1 MTAIRFGGPS
11 IPDAT
16 EFRTALYELSADKFM
31 AQGRFWTVILQDE
44 LATAY
49 LDCPGEAVNTLKGE
63 VIEELDAILDAAQ
76 CKVWKGLVITTVW
89 TKPGIAGANVHEI
102 AQLIEAGDGN
112 AIVDA
117 VEKVKQVLLKLSK
130 LRIPTVAMMN
140 GKKWLGGGFELSTFC
155 DYRIGTP
162 ELEVGLPEVKLGIFP
177 GAGGTQTVP
186 RLMARRTDAI
196 DFITGLKNLSAE
208 DALSKGLIDEIA
220 DDGKLWDAV
229 LTYCMKSDS
238 ARRSLRKR
246 LLRRTKARRAFQTV
260 SELKGLIGR
269 RRGKVAMETLMPSL
283 MERMGGSGRYWLLQS
298 INQLIKGKT
307 ITSSALTAARLVMES
322 RDLPLEEGLQRESQA
337 FAQEALSPFARGAT
351 FLFTHKGGARE
362 AFAHVDI
369 PEVTALGIVGAGGPM
384 GAGIAAL
391 YAAAPE
397 IKKLVLI
404 DIKQE
409 LLETTLR
416 RIEKHLGKLA
426 EDERK
431 SALAKIVTATD
442 YAPLADCQAII
453 EAVPEKVQL
462 KQAIYGKIH
471 AIMGS
476 RKYFLFTNTSALD
489 LDLLSEGMSNA
500 SQFGGMHFF
509 NPPEQMMV
517 VEVPRAR
524 FTSDETMAVAM
535 HLASIAGKAPIP
547 CANKPGFVVNR
558 ILGPY
563 LVMTAWLL
571 AMGVAPEEI
580 DKAMKHAGAPMGPTV
595 LLDTVGVDI
604 AASVASTL
612 ASAFGQR
619 LALPED
625 GQNVLKFL
633 LDRKELGKKTGSGI
647 YVWENGKPKRGKGGR
662 LEVNPALL
670 AAFPQL
676 GDEKKTNK
684 TMARESI
691 QYLLLGAVINEALRA
706 AEDGVVAPQHLKW
719 IDVAFSFGTGVDAV
733 YGGPLH
739 HLDAWGVRTFE
750 RLTKV
755 IANCGSES
763 WRRLFAPCPLLTQLA
778 DTGRSFASCQ
788 ARAADPAAS
797 VQHAAGEP
805 AARPNGGLRGPYEL
819 LL

>member
-11 IPDAT
+11 IPNATT
-16 EFRTALYELSADKFM
+16 EFRTALYELSAEKFM

-63 VIEELDAILDAAQ
+63 VIEELDAILDAAPK
-76 CKVWKGLVITTVW
+76 CKGWKGLVITTAW

-117 VEKVKQVLLKLSK
+117 VEKVKQVLLKLSQ
-130 LRIPTVAMMN
+130 LPIPTVAKMN

-177 GAGGTQTVP
+177 GAGGTQAVP

-196 DFITGLKNLSAE
+196 DFITGLKNLNAE

-220 DDGKLWDAV
+220 GSDGKLWDAV
-229 LTYCMKSDS
+229 LTYCTRSDS

-246 LLRRTKARRAFQTV
+246 SWRRTKARRAFQTI

-283 MERMGGSGRYWLLQS
+283 MERMGSSGRYWLLQS

-404 DIKQE
+404 DIKPE

-426 EDERK
+426 EDKRK

-453 EAVPEKVQL
+453 EAVSEKVQL

-471 AIMGS
+471 AVMGS

-489 LDLLSEGMSNA
+489 LDLLSEGMPNA

-509 NPPEQMMV
+509 NPPEAMAV
-517 VEVPRAR
+517 VEVPRGLAS
-524 FTSDETMAVAM
+524 SDEATAVAM
-535 HLASIAGKAPIP
+535 HLAAIAGKAPIP

-580 DKAMKHAGAPMGPTV
+580 DKAMKHAAAPMGPTV

-604 AASVASTL
+604 ASSVASTL

-633 LDRKELGKKTGSGI
+633 LDRKDLGKKTGTGI
-647 YVWENGKPKRGKGGR
+647 YVWENGKPQRDRKGK
-662 LEVNPALL
+662 LVINPALL
-670 AAFPQL
+670 EVFPDL
-676 GDEKKTNK
+676 GTNK

-706 AEDGVVAPQHLKW
+706 VEDGVVAPQHLKW

-763 WRRLFAPCPLLTQLA
+763 WRRLFAPCRLLTELA
-778 DTGRSFASCQ
+778 DTGQSFVSHQ
-788 ARAADPAAS
+788 ARAADF
-797 VQHAAGEP
+797 
-805 AARPNGGLRGPYEL
+805 AARLNEDRKGLRERFL
-819 LL
+819 